1 MKNSKESVL
10 PIKAVMWL
18 LCCMCCS
25 FVPRTL
31 TAGVEQSAALLRDTI
46 VSLNKA
52 RESIS
57 DNELNKPEL
66 SQRSENSR
74 EDVLL
79 FLSYLDGRIYYYC
92 QELFL
97 VGGPEGLAGLPCPSG
112 SGSMFDSSLYD
123 PVPDSSGQTSG
134 EKVAELEGDFNAA
147 LGEFDDM
154 LLKEQETIAAHI
166 PRQREN
172 SGSGSSPSGAEQG
185 LPAGQ
190 DPGQQPSTGQAGG
203 ATTSQTGTP
212 EESAS
217 QEDAR
222 GGGSIGSGKGK
233 KNPSTL
239 PPTDGQKEIS
249 KDDDDIV
256 ARQLREAA
264 EQETDPEI
272 KAKLWEEYRKYKEG
286 IT

>member
-10 PIKAVMWL
+10 PIKAVICL
-18 LCCMCCS
+18 LCCICCS

-97 VGGPEGLAGLPCPSG
+97 VGGPEGLAGLTCPSG
-112 SGSMFDSSLYD
+112 SRSMFDSSLYD

-154 LLKEQETIAAHI
+154 LLKEQEKIAAHI
-166 PRQREN
+166 PRQRET
-172 SGSGSSPSGAEQG
+172 SGPGSSASGAAQG
-185 LPAGQ
+185 PQAGQ
-190 DPGQQPSTGQAGG
+190 DSEKQPSAGQAGG
-203 ATTSQTGTP
+203 ATSSQTGSP
-212 EESAS
+212 EESSS

-222 GGGSIGSGKGK
+222 GGSSVGGGKGK
-233 KNPSTL
+233 KNQSTL

-286 IT
+286 IK